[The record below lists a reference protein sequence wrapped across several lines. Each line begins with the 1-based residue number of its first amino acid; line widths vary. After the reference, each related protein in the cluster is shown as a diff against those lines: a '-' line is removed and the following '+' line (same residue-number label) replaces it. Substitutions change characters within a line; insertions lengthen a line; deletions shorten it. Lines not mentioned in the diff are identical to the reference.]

1 MRHIVKNPRNE
12 PKSLVRFRS
21 MQGAS
26 YSSYGDRDT
35 ITGEERPL
43 KKALAKEQKF
53 ICCYCMRRIEFAAM
67 TVEHYISQN
76 HHSSSPLQP
85 EEHAEKTLD
94 YGNMLGC
101 CNSKVR
107 NCSGIRG
114 NLWIT
119 VDPREKMV
127 EQLVKFDK
135 EGRAFSK
142 NATIQN
148 EIQNI
153 LKLNEIELLENRLVA
168 INLAK
173 ERLVRHYPEGSWT
186 KTMIQREITYWLSP
200 YLGKNGVPVYRE
212 YCMAAVHYLRSK
224 IQKAQ

>member
-1 MRHIVKNPRNE
+1 MKHIVKNPRNE
-12 PKSLVRFRS
+12 PKALVRFRA

-35 ITGEERPL
+35 ISGEERPL

-53 ICCYCMRRIEFAAM
+53 ICCYCMRRIEITAM

-85 EEHAEKTLD
+85 EEHSEKTLD

-101 CNSKVR
+101 CNTKVR

-114 NLWIT
+114 NQWIT
-119 VDPREKMV
+119 VDPREKRV
-127 EQLVKFDK
+127 EQIVKFDK
-135 EGRAFSK
+135 EGRAFSR

-173 ERLVRHYPEGSWT
+173 ERLLRLYPEGSWT
-186 KTMIQREITYWLSP
+186 KTILQKEVNHWLSP
-200 YLGKNGVPVYRE
+200 YLGKNGELVYRE
-212 YCMAAVHYLRSK
+212 YCLAAVHYLQSK